1 MRLLIGRR
9 GQMKKIIFLAA
20 LCVVLGTAAL
30 AQSSQEDL
38 KSYVPVLPAVR
49 ARYFKIDPKLGYT
62 VKDTGGGVYVI
73 SDNMWQSAF
82 LVTNEGVIVFDAPES
97 FGKSIPSAIAT
108 ITDKPIKMLIYSHI
122 HKDHIG
128 GSAAFKD
135 IKDLKVVATEGV
147 SDFLKEQN
155 DPNRLIPN
163 VVFGS
168 KKTITMGGKV
178 VELTRHFY
186 HSPEGDLFIY
196 VPVTPGYA
204 PFQGFDITANFG
216 EYMKVF
222 DELLAYD
229 FDKFT
234 GGHLT
239 ATGSKEDVIITKEFT
254 MDVYHTVRRIHNNL
268 DQRAVVAEAAKAI
281 GYDNEFLLF
290 KVVLDRVARD
300 SEAELQPRWINRLAG
315 VDVWMDSH
323 VRTAILYVRWD
334 DKY

>member
-1 MRLLIGRR
+1 
-9 GQMKKIIFLAA
+9 
-20 LCVVLGTAAL
+20 
-30 AQSSQEDL
+30 
-38 KSYVPVLPAVR
+38 
-49 ARYFKIDPKLGYT
+49 
-62 VKDTGGGVYVI
+62 
-73 SDNMWQSAF
+73 
-82 LVTNEGVIVFDAPES
+82 VF
-97 FGKSIPSAIAT
+97 
-108 ITDKPIKMLIYSHI
+108 
-122 HKDHIG
+122 
-128 GSAAFKD
+128 
-135 IKDLKVVATEGV
+135 V
-147 SDFLKEQN
+147 
-155 DPNRLIPN
+155 
-163 VVFGS
+163 
-168 KKTITMGGKV
+168 
-178 VELTRHFY
+178 
-186 HSPEGDLFIY
+186 
-196 VPVTPGYA
+196 
-204 PFQGFDITANFG
+204 
-216 EYMKVF
+216 
-222 DELLAYD
+222 ELLAYD